1 MIAMVRVWWISPV
14 REMSS
19 GGEVEESS
27 SDQRHLLVFG
37 DSLSFHGPQQ
47 AMPPGDA
54 RLFPQVAARALGMSV
69 DLVARQ
75 GWTARDAWWA
85 LTKDPVVWGEYLPR
99 ADAVLLAVGGMDQ
112 LPAPV
117 PTWIRDSIPY
127 LRHRRARR
135 AARDVVRAATPVAV
149 RHVGGPFRT
158 LPQAATDRY
167 LTRIVQGVRALHP
180 DLPLALMGPAP
191 WTGPYYP
198 NTRGHRP
205 AVHAA
210 KRWARAHDVT
220 YIDIE
225 GLVAARLDR
234 CNPDG
239 LHWSW
244 EVHALV
250 GDAIA
255 CAFGPENDG
264 HQD

>member
-1 MIAMVRVWWISPV
+1 MIAMVRAWWISPV
-14 REMSS
+14 T
-19 GGEVEESS
+19 EVASV
-27 SDQRHLLVFG
+27 DQRHLLVFG
-37 DSLSFHGPQQ
+37 DSLAFHGPEQ

-54 RLFPQVAARALGMSV
+54 RLYPQVAGRTLGMTV

-117 PTWIRDSIPY
+117 PTWLRDSIPY
-127 LRHRRARR
+127 LRHHRARR
-135 AARDVVRAATPVAV
+135 VARDALRAVTPAAV

-167 LTRIVQGVRALHP
+167 LTRIVQGVRALRP
-180 DLPLALMGPAP
+180 ELPIALMGPAP

-198 NTRGHRP
+198 NTSGHRP
-205 AVHAA
+205 AVQAA
-210 KRWARAHDVT
+210 KRWARTHDVT
-220 YIDIE
+220 CIDIE
-225 GLVAARLDR
+225 DLVAPRLAQ

-239 LHWSW
+239 MHWSW

-250 GDAIA
+250 GTAVA
-255 CAFGPENDG
+255 QAFMVKNDG
-264 HQD
+264 YRG